1 MAEGHENDS
10 NTGQNQNQGN
20 VNGLDLNEMN
30 LGLANQESSLH
41 NIVNAYTQGNI
52 RMFYLKHS
60 DL

>member
-30 LGLANQESSLH
+30 LGLANQESSLS

-52 RMFYLKHS
+52 GMFYLKHY